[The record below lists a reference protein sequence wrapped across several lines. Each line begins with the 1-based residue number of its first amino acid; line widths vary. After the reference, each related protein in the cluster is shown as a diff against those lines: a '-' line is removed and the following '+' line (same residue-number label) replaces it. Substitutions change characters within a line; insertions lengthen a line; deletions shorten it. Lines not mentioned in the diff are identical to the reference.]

1 MSLQMFSLE
10 GKSALITGAK
20 RGIGKAIAL
29 TFAEAGADV
38 ALATRVLKDDRDD
51 LEAVAEAIRKMGR
64 RALAV
69 EADVSK
75 KSDVETMVRRTLDAF
90 ETLDILVNNVGGH
103 RGTVGKPSAL
113 QVAEEDWRYTIDLTL
128 NSCYLC
134 CQAVGRIMVQQEKGC
149 IINVAS
155 GAAFQG
161 NSSPYG
167 VAKAGMVRLTKG
179 LALELAAYNI
189 RVNALAPTWIKTE
202 MTRRL
207 WDSPDVLKPLENRVQ
222 LGHRIGDVSDMTG
235 PALFLASDAAK
246 FVTGLT
252 IPVDGGRSAFGDYY
266 LNADLFKK
274 A

>member
-1 MSLQMFSLE
+1 MFSLE
-10 GKSALITGAK
+10 GKTALITGAK

-38 ALATRVLKDDRDD
+38 ALATRVLKDARDD
-51 LEAVAEAIRKMGR
+51 LEDVADSIRKMGR

-69 EADVSK
+69 EADVSQK
-75 KSDVETMVRRTLDAF
+75 ADVDEMVRKTMDGF
-90 ETLDILVNNVGGH
+90 GGIDILVNNVGGH

-134 CQAVGRIMVQQEKGC
+134 CRSVGNIMVEKEQGC
-149 IINVAS
+149 IINIAS

-179 LALELAAYNI
+179 LALELAAFNI

-207 WDSPDVLKPLENRVQ
+207 WDNADVLKRLESRLQ
-222 LGHRIGDVSDMTG
+222 LGHRIGEVSDMTG

-266 LNADLFKK
+266 LNPDLFRKK
-274 A
+274 